1 MNRPAT
7 LHHPPAV
14 LLARR
19 HAAEPI
25 HLLDERIVRLS
36 RDGRLRTAA
45 QLAQA
50 LGADPSTVDD
60 ALRRLLIR
68 RRVLRAGHTPP
79 TGCGYAVPWP
89 TLWGLE
95 GRNRR

>member
-7 LHHPPAV
+7 LHHPPPA

-25 HLLDERIVRLS
+25 HLLDERIVRFS

-50 LGADPSTVDD
+50 LGADPSAVDD
-60 ALRRLLIR
+60 ALRRLVAQ
-68 RRVLRAGHTPP
+68 RRVLRAGHVPP
-79 TGCGYAVPWP
+79 PARGYGAPWP
-89 TLWGLE
+89 TLWGLD
-95 GRNRR
+95 GRSSR